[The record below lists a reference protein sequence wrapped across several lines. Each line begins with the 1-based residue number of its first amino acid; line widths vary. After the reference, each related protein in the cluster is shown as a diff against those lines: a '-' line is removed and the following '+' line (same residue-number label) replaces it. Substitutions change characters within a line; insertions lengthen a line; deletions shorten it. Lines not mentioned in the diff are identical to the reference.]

1 MVVERQTADIGQK
14 HTYNAIKN
22 GIYSEVSQNDRRAQ
36 ILLHQ
41 VSSTHRVRIDQMH
54 KASRKL
60 GKPLDRQL
68 EQERLK
74 IINYL
79 ISLKTREIDNLMWQ

>member
-14 HTYNAIKN
+14 HTHNAIKN
-22 GIYSEVSQNDRRAQ
+22 SIYSEVSQDDRRAQ

-54 KASRKL
+54 RANRKL

-68 EQERLK
+68 EQVRLK

-79 ISLKTREIDNLMWQ
+79 ISLRTREIDNLM